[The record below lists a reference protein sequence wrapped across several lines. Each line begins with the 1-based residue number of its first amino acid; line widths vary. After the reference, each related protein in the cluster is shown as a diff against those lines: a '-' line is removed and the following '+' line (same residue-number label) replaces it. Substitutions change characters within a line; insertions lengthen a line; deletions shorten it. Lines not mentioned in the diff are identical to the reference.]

1 MTRKQFHSDK
11 QLEPETPEI
20 VLIYDRECPACDNYC
35 QVVRIRESVGQLRI
49 LNAREDSPE
58 LREIT
63 AAGLDI
69 DDGMVLKVGAQLYYG
84 ADAIHALAMM
94 SSKRGWFNRLNHLI
108 FRSRRLSRW
117 LYPVLVRCRLVLLKL
132 LRKSRINNLQL
143 PNRSR
148 F

>member
-58 LREIT
+58 LSEIT